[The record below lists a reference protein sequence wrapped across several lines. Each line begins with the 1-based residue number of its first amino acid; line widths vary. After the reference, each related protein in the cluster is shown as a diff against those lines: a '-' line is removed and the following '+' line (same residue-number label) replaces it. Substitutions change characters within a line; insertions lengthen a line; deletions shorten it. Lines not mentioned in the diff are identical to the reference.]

1 MSHENV
7 HSFESMNNSSIVN
20 ELSEFEKRLLNDYQR
35 DFPLSST
42 PFAELSEQLGVSET
56 RIIEALAHFKSHGL
70 ISRVGPVFAPNRVG
84 VSTLV
89 AMAVPPE
96 SLDDIAEIVSGYPE
110 VNHNY
115 EREHHYNLWYVLTAP
130 NKQHLERVLESIR
143 NITKLDA
150 ISLPMVKAYH
160 IDLGFKLNWKRE
172 EENLQQQQDRADDQS
187 QPFIDSVVNIEQ
199 DISNSI
205 SERLVAAIQGGLP
218 LVSHPYQNIAEQIGI
233 SEADCIQRLQNW
245 IDNETINRLG
255 VVVRHR
261 ELGYRANAMVVWDI
275 TDEKVAQVGL
285 CFAAADF
292 VNLCYQRPRHLPEWR
307 YNLFCMIHG
316 QDRKEVLQRVERL
329 ASQCLESKPAY
340 EVLFSCRRFKQRG
353 ARYHMDSKLVTTKM
367 AKKESADNQNTFSI
381 VNE

>member
-1 MSHENV
+1 MV
-7 HSFESMNNSSIVN
+7 HREKQIAEGVN
-20 ELSEFEKRLLNDYQR
+20 ATPVAAALSEFEKRLLNDYQR
-35 DFPLSST
+35 SFPLTST
-42 PFAELSEQLGVSET
+42 PFAELARQLGKSEE
-56 RIIEALAHFKSHGL
+56 RVLEVLASFKSHGL

-96 SLDDIAEIVSGYPE
+96 SLDETAEIVSSYPE

-130 NKQHLERVLESIR
+130 DKRHLQSTLEDIR
-143 NITKLDA
+143 QTTGLDA
-150 ISLPMVKAYH
+150 ISLPMVEAYH
-160 IDLGFKLNWKRE
+160 IDLGFKLKWKHAE
-172 EENLQQQQDRADDQS
+172 ESEQRQKDRRDESRHALT
-187 QPFIDSVVNIEQ
+187 DSVVAIGH

-205 SERLVAAIQGGLP
+205 AERLVAAIQGGLP
-218 LVSHPYQNIAEQIGI
+218 LVSRPYQQIAEQIGI
-233 SEADCIQRLQNW
+233 SEEDCIQRLQNW
-245 IDNETINRLG
+245 LENGTISRLG

-275 TDEKVAQVGL
+275 TDEQVSRIGN
-285 CFAAADF
+285 CFAGFDF
-292 VNLCYQRPRHLPEWR
+292 VNLCYQRPRHLPQWR

-316 QDRKEVLQRVERL
+316 QDRNEVLQRVEQL
-329 ASQCLESKPAY
+329 ANQCLEDKPNY

-353 ARYHMDSKLVTTKM
+353 ARYHIGSSARTGRAL
-367 AKKESADNQNTFSI
+367 KKESSQKSKSLSI

>member
-1 MSHENV
+1 MV
-7 HSFESMNNSSIVN
+7 HPEKQLTEGVNASSVVA
-20 ELSEFEKRLLNDYQR
+20 EFSEFEKRLLNDYQR
-35 DFPLSST
+35 SFPLTAT
-42 PFAELSEQLGVSET
+42 PFAELSKDLGESEE
-56 RIIEALAHFKSHGL
+56 RILTVLAHFKSHGL

-84 VSTLV
+84 ASTLV

-96 SLDDIAEIVSGYPE
+96 SLDEIAEIVSSYPE

-130 NKQHLERVLESIR
+130 DKTHLENTLDDIR
-143 NITKLDA
+143 QSTKLDA
-150 ISLPMVKAYH
+150 ISLPMVEPYH

-172 EENLQQQQDRADDQS
+172 EESQQQQQDRADDHS
-187 QPFIDSVVNIEQ
+187 RARADSVVNIEH

-205 SERLVAAIQGGLP
+205 AERLVAAIQGGLP
-218 LVSHPYQNIAEQIGI
+218 LVSRPYKNIAEQIGI
-233 SEADCIQRLQNW
+233 SEMDCIQRLKNW
-245 IDNETINRLG
+245 LDNGTINRLG

-275 TDEKVAQVGL
+275 ADEKISQVGS
-285 CFAAADF
+285 CFAEVDF

-316 QDRKEVLQRVERL
+316 QDRAEVLERVEQL
-329 ASQCLESKPAY
+329 AEQCLDEKPAY

-353 ARYHMDSKLVTTKM
+353 ARYHIKSDSCTAGVGM
-367 AKKESADNQNTFSI
+367 KKNKEVPTPLSI
-381 VNE
+381 ASE